1 MAKNEEVLEELYEL
15 LDLYF
20 RISPVG
26 SFVESLGRCGGSK
39 DAEPQ
44 LDRII
49 FKEKILAKITTL
61 IIENYIL

>member
-1 MAKNEEVLEELYEL
+1 MAANEEVLEKLYEL

-20 RISPVG
+20 RISPGG
-26 SFVESLGRCGGSK
+26 SFAKSSGGHGGGKDVEP
-39 DAEPQ
+39 A

-61 IIENYIL
+61 IIENYI

>member
-1 MAKNEEVLEELYEL
+1 MVTDEKVLEELYEL

-20 RISPVG
+20 RISP
-26 SFVESLGRCGGSK
+26 GGSLAKPFGGHGGGK
-39 DAEPQ
+39 DVEPA

-49 FKEKILAKITTL
+49 FKEKILARITSL

>member
-1 MAKNEEVLEELYEL
+1 MVTNEEVLEELYEL

-26 SFVESLGRCGGSK
+26 SFVKSSGGSGGGK
-39 DAEPQ
+39 DVEPA

-49 FKEKILAKITTL
+49 FKEKILAKITSL

>member
-1 MAKNEEVLEELYEL
+1 MAKNEEELEELYEL

-20 RISPVG
+20 RISQVG
-26 SFVESLGRCGGSK
+26 SFVESLGMCRGSK

-44 LDRII
+44 LDEII

-61 IIENYIL
+61 IIENYI